1 MTMSATE
8 IVTKMRADVVAM
20 VAIVRAEHTTLR
32 QASALAARYGMSV
45 EDAIA
50 EEAKARLRRTVWAT
64 K

>member
-1 MTMSATE
+1 MTMSAIE

-20 VAIVRAEHTTLR
+20 VAIVRAEHPTLR
-32 QASALAARYGMSV
+32 DVAALAARYGMSV